1 MGFVVRLNFSF
12 DQLND
17 LVDTMARSTGCKG

>member
-17 LVDTMARSTGCKG
+17 LVDTMARSADRKG